1 MELLRAKMSLK
12 TAVADARPRGVFA
25 AIRWPAAIFFAAV
38 SICSSLVAQPVQ
50 FDEEPLP
57 ASDPRIHSSD
67 LLRVSRLGDAMLFV
81 ASRTALYEPHA
92 MIGFIV
98 EHESDVTELHAT
110 DYLPADVV
118 APRSVGQIY
127 GAALLENGRLALS
140 IGWTNAKS
148 RNINGIAILK
158 RELGAWRRDRVIVMP
173 GSGRD
178 IAAGTM
184 RLFSTAGNR
193 DSATVRRLLSLADV
207 PAEARALSHLTID
220 AVRLHADG
228 SLTVARHGY
237 DGVTTQL
244 VVTRYGKV
252 SDTWRVPQV
261 AAQSAVI
268 SDDFVEVVIMDRVAP
283 KRVSIPLQ

>member
-1 MELLRAKMSLK
+1 
-12 TAVADARPRGVFA
+12 
-25 AIRWPAAIFFAAV
+25 
-38 SICSSLVAQPVQ
+38 
-50 FDEEPLP
+50 
-57 ASDPRIHSSD
+57 
-67 LLRVSRLGDAMLFV
+67 
-81 ASRTALYEPHA
+81 

-173 GSGRD
+173 GSVRDLASGPDNTILAVATDVDRNRENGIVEVVLVDPASGIRSRLYDRWLSIEQAEQEALQIRLQRMPGRSFAVFD

>member
-1 MELLRAKMSLK
+1 
-12 TAVADARPRGVFA
+12 
-25 AIRWPAAIFFAAV
+25 
-38 SICSSLVAQPVQ
+38 
-50 FDEEPLP
+50 
-57 ASDPRIHSSD
+57 
-67 LLRVSRLGDAMLFV
+67 MLFV

-173 GSGRD
+173 GSVRDLASGPDNTILAVATDVDRNRENGIVEVVLVDPASGIRSRLYDRWLSIEQAEQEALQIRLQRMPGRSFAVFD